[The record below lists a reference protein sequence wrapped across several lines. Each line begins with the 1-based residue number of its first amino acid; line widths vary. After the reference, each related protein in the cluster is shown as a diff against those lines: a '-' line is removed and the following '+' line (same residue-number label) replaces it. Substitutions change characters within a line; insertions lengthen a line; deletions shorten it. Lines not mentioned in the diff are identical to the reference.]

1 LTLIKASPL
10 PMSIVS
16 EIGVLSPKSVDPHRG
31 VARSLIEIIPSVRT
45 MEQERQTSGLRPA
58 SPLDAHVTN
67 APIFRFAVAVFDS
80 WDAAQMAIRDVSNG
94 FSHPQNISCL
104 GLRRV
109 LEQRADARLNSDSQQ
124 LRGLSFPDNTES
136 ISCTAGPVADRL
148 SERARLGARTLQA
161 ALGHWL
167 IARHAAQLA
176 EAIQDRKII
185 VWVQLFND
193 DDERRAYRSL
203 LARSSHSVGV
213 HDLVGN

>member
-1 LTLIKASPL
+1 MWFHLT
-10 PMSIVS
+10 
-16 EIGVLSPKSVDPHRG
+16 VDRHRG
-31 VARSLIEIIPSVRT
+31 VGRSLIEIKPCVRT
-45 MEQERQTSGLRPA
+45 MEQRCQTSGLRPA
-58 SPLDAHVTN
+58 SPLDARVTN
-67 APIFRFAVAVFDS
+67 APMFRFAVAIFDG
-80 WDAAQMAIRDVSNG
+80 WDAAQKAIRDLSNG

-104 GLRRV
+104 GLQQV
-109 LEQRADARLNSDSQQ
+109 LEQRADARLNPDSPE
-124 LRGLSFPDNTES
+124 LRGLSFPNNTEG

-148 SERARLGARTLQA
+148 AERARLGARTLQA

-176 EAIQDRKII
+176 QAIQDRKII